1 MRFVRSLPFVVPLLL
16 VSCGSKQDLFIGE
29 ISTRADAGSA
39 GVASNAGA
47 QATGGTAAN
56 AGNATG
62 GSTAGGSDGSGGN
75 LGGAD
80 TGAAG
85 VGGFSDDDCPVG
97 EAPPPG
103 SLVHRYSFDGTGN
116 VAVDAVSGA
125 DGNLVGAKLDG
136 AGNLTMSG
144 EGAEYVDLP
153 DGIVS
158 SLTDV
163 TIVTWTT
170 WQGEAAYPRVFDF
183 GSSDANYFTVIPK
196 TGFEDQAKP
205 GLGAEIKVPGFDT
218 VTLASTAAMKNINAQ
233 VSFVLRGGV
242 SAALYLDA
250 VRLAVR
256 ATAITLADID
266 DHNNWIGR
274 SQYASNPPY
283 QGVYQEFRI
292 YDAALDA
299 CQLHTLLVNG
309 PEMP

>member
-1 MRFVRSLPFVVPLLL
+1 MRFVRSPLLAL
-16 VSCGSKQDLFIGE
+16 SFLLLDCGSKQDLFIGE
-29 ISTRADAGSA
+29 ILTRTDGGTAAVAG
-39 GVASNAGA
+39 GGGGPP
-47 QATGGTAAN
+47 ATGGTPPE
-56 AGNATG
+56 AGREVG
-62 GSTAGGSDGSGGN
+62 GSPAVAGGN
-75 LGGAD
+75 ELGGAD
-80 TGAAG
+80 TSATGAG
-85 VGGFSDDDCPVG
+85 STNDENCPTG
-97 EAPPPG
+97 EAPPAG
-103 SLVHRYSFDGTGN
+103 SLIHRYSFEGTGKL
-116 VAVDAVSGA
+116 AIDSIAGA
-125 DGNLVGAKLDG
+125 DGALIGATLDG

-144 EGAEYVDLP
+144 ENAQYVDLP

-158 SLTDV
+158 SLTDLTV
-163 TIVTWTT
+163 VTWTT

-218 VTLASTAAMKNINAQ
+218 VTLASTAPMKNINAQ
-233 VSFVLRGGV
+233 VSFVFRGGV

-250 VRLAVR
+250 VRLAIQP
-256 ATAITLADID
+256 TAITLADID
-266 DHNNWIGR
+266 DRNNWIGR

-309 PEMP
+309 RETP